1 MEACRF
7 TFKLLSVCVVIVI
20 WTYFLETIWI
30 EDILNENDKIHE
42 SSLSHITHA
51 RRMCAVQAD
60 TKHRN
65 RSLFR
70 INFNPVRRCVLKKH
84 CVEIVL

>member
-1 MEACRF
+1 MCCDRY
-7 TFKLLSVCVVIVI
+7 LDI
-20 WTYFLETIWI
+20 FLETIWI
-30 EDILNENDKIHE
+30 EDMLNENNKIHE

-51 RRMCAVQAD
+51 GRMCAVQAD

-70 INFNPVRRCVLKKH
+70 INFNPCAQMRAQEALC
-84 CVEIVL
+84 